1 MKRSTIILLTS
12 IIGISVICLLTLQVW
27 HIVEL
32 HSMRK
37 KMFNETVT
45 RCLKST
51 AHQMEIDEANRF
63 IQGGTLQE
71 NTIQFSN
78 DTAPALTD
86 SPSLFGAQDGRF
98 ITRKSNRP
106 LSPDLHE
113 ILRQRKTTI
122 NELVNEVVSNLL
134 YTTSEMPLEDRIDFS
149 RLDQTL
155 KSEFAEAGIIDTYH
169 YQVLDGNGKV
179 IYQCKDY
186 TADGQEWLYTTDLFP
201 NSPVSQMG
209 KLAVN
214 FPDMSKARTR
224 AIMFFLPTIL
234 FSAVLLF
241 TFVLTL
247 VISFRQKKLRELKS
261 DFINNMTHEF
271 KTPISSISLAAQML
285 NDPSVKK
292 TRQLTERLSS
302 TIMDETKRL
311 RFQVDKVLQLSL
323 YENQKIKYNVK
334 EVDAC
339 ESIAGIIH
347 TFALKVERGGGK
359 IITDIRAENPFILV
373 DEMHF
378 TNVIFNLM
386 DNAVKY
392 CRQDAPLELKISVW
406 NEQKNL
412 VIAIKDNGIGI
423 KKEDLKKIFDK
434 FYRVHT
440 GNLHDVKGFGLGL
453 AYVKKIVKAFN
464 GIIYAESEPDLGT
477 TFLIKLPAVD

>member
-1 MKRSTIILLTS
+1 MKRSTIIILAT
-12 IIGISVICLLTLQVW
+12 IIGVSVICLLGLQVW
-27 HIVEL
+27 HIVEV

-37 KMFNETVT
+37 QMFDETVT
-45 RCLKST
+45 RCLLST

-63 IQGGTLQE
+63 LQRGTLNE
-71 NTIQFSN
+71 NTIRLKN
-78 DTAPALTD
+78 DSIPTTIDTSSVLDAHD
-86 SPSLFGAQDGRF
+86 SRF
-98 ITRKSNRP
+98 FTRKSNRS
-106 LSPDLHE
+106 LTPDLQE
-113 ILRQRKTTI
+113 ILRQRKI
-122 NELVNEVVSNLL
+122 KANELVDEVVYSLL
-134 YTTSEMPLEDRIDFS
+134 YSTSDMLLEDRIDFS

-155 KSEFAEAGIIDTYH
+155 KSEFSAAGINDEYH
-169 YQVLDGNGKV
+169 YQVLDGNGKI
-179 IYQCKDY
+179 IYQCRDY
-186 TADGQEWLYTTDLFP
+186 TPEGREWLYTTDLFP

-214 FPDMSKARTR
+214 FPNMSIARQR
-224 AIMFFLPTIL
+224 ALMFFLPTIL
-234 FSAVLLF
+234 FSAILVF

-247 VISFRQKKLRELKS
+247 VIAFRQKKVREMKS

-285 NDPSVKK
+285 NDPSVRK
-292 TRQLTERLSS
+292 TPQLTERLSS

-323 YENQKIKYNVK
+323 YENQKIKYNIK
-334 EVDAC
+334 EIDAS
-339 ESIAGIIH
+339 ESIAGIVH

-359 IITDIRAENPFILV
+359 IITDLRAENPFILV

-392 CRQDAPLELKISVW
+392 CRTDAPLELKISIW

-412 VIAIKDNGIGI
+412 VIAIKDNGIGMR
-423 KKEDLKKIFDK
+423 KEDLKKIFEK

-453 AYVKKIVKAFN
+453 AYVKKIVTAFS
-464 GIIYAESEPDLGT
+464 GTIYAESEPDLGT
-477 TFLIKLPAVD
+477 TFFIKLPVVE